1 MSRRERAAWGAVFVI
16 LFLLVNLGFCVMQ
29 YREYR
34 QKLELVYDAAAAD
47 DAVSWA
53 VGILKKGIPKKEE
66 GQIPKRFQELGYNG
80 AYRDALRR
88 VFVQNCMLSFAGSS
102 VLFLV
107 FALFACRLVRRN
119 QSVRKQERDMLRGQ
133 LALLRKG
140 CYGKAEKLSDLDE
153 LGIASLAEQMTL
165 FREEA
170 AREKEETKAL
180 VTDISHQLRTPL
192 AALSASVDI
201 LERGGL
207 TDAEREEF
215 VGRCSSQLVRLKEL
229 TSSLLAISRMETG
242 MIQIRPVPAPVFD
255 TILQAV
261 NRIYPKAD
269 EKHMEIVLEES
280 GEAEQ
285 TLLMQDVRWLSEA
298 FINILENAVKYSEPF
313 SAVTIRGERRQTFFR
328 IEFADSGIGIP
339 RKERNRIF
347 RRFYRVEDERVQREN
362 GSGVGLYLARKII
375 EQHGGTIRVTD
386 APGGR
391 GSVFIV
397 QLPYRQGGERQGE
410 PKGTGGRYY
419 ENTAQYYGGK
429 CGKTARHYREAA
441 DGVCGEAVERIQ
453 D

>member
-1 MSRRERAAWGAVFVI
+1 MRGRERAAWGLCLCF
-16 LFLLVNLGFCVMQ
+16 LFLLVNLGLCVMQ

-34 QKLELVYDAAAAD
+34 QKLDLVYDAAAAD
-47 DAVSWA
+47 DTVSWA
-53 VGILKKGIPKKEE
+53 VSILKDGIPKREK
-66 GQIPKRFQELGYNG
+66 GQIPKPLWELGYDS
-80 AYRDALRR
+80 AYRDAMRR

-102 VLFLV
+102 ALFLV
-107 FALFACRLVRRN
+107 FALFVGRLVRRN
-119 QSVRKQERDMLRGQ
+119 RSGRKQERDMLREQ

-140 CYGKAEKLSDLDE
+140 CYDKSKPLSDLDE
-153 LGIASLAEQMTL
+153 LGIASLAEQLTL

-215 VGRCSSQLVRLKEL
+215 VGRCSGQLVRLKEL
-229 TSSLLAISRMETG
+229 TSALLAISRMETG
-242 MIQIRPVPAPVFD
+242 MIQIRSVPAPVFD

-313 SAVTIRGERRQTFFR
+313 SEITIRGERRQTFFR
-328 IEFADSGIGIP
+328 IEFADNGIGIP
-339 RKERNRIF
+339 KKERNRIF
-347 RRFYRVEDERVQREN
+347 RRFYRVEDERVLREN
-362 GSGVGLYLARKII
+362 GSGVGLYLTRKII
-375 EQHGGTIRVTD
+375 EQHCGTIRVTD

-397 QLPYRQGGERQGE
+397 QLPYR
-410 PKGTGGRYY
+410 
-419 ENTAQYYGGK
+419 
-429 CGKTARHYREAA
+429 
-441 DGVCGEAVERIQ
+441 
-453 D
+453 